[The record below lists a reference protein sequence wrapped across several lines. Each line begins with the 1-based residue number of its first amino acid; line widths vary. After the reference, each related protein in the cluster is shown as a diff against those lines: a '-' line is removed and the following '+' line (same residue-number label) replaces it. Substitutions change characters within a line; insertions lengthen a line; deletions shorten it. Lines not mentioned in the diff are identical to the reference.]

1 MRLLEEILVLQLR
14 VEPVVEHL
22 DGPVQRDVLGDYKV
36 SHMSTDI
43 TAPVNSSVSRHRGL
57 LTAAATGASWS
68 QRRRRSHLRRRG
80 RSSRRACS
88 ADPCP
93 RSRRCS
99 RLTYDPPATS
109 RPYCP

>member
-68 QRRRRSHLRRRG
+68 RRRRRSHLAAEVVHHGERVALTLTREAG
-80 RSSRRACS
+80 GV
-88 ADPCP
+88 ADP
-93 RSRRCS
+93 
-99 RLTYDPPATS
+99 T
-109 RPYCP
+109 